1 MYLKLSRLRVNWQGG
16 GGEGGQGNGRTH
28 WLRAEHRAGK
38 GGQNRGRGQ
47 NGELQA
53 QCALELRPRLEFG
66 GLAVALPRR
75 AYRFAS
81 LNW

>member
-1 MYLKLSRLRVNWQGG
+1 MA
-16 GGEGGQGNGRTH
+16 GRGRGRGAGKWKNSLVAGC
-28 WLRAEHRAGK
+28 WLEHRAGK
-38 GGQNRGRGQ
+38 GEQNRWRGQ

-53 QCALELRPRLEFG
+53 QCALELRPRWEFG